1 MPTKVRGEEYRTIH
15 VCVDGF
21 QEGVLRGR
29 FFNQS
34 LAEGK
39 AFGCLSQF
47 LLEIEKTLDAMD
59 FPRAYTVLRTFRPEG
74 ITEAS
79 PPREEHQRGQLAT
92 FAIRVLF
99 RQNASWQ
106 GSITWMEGKQE
117 QSFRSALELIFLM
130 NSALE
135 YQKAS

>member
-1 MPTKVRGEEYRTIH
+1 
-15 VCVDGF
+15 
-21 QEGVLRGR
+21 
-29 FFNQS
+29 
-34 LAEGK
+34 
-39 AFGCLSQF
+39 
-47 LLEIEKTLDAMD
+47 
-59 FPRAYTVLRTFRPEG
+59 
-74 ITEAS
+74 
-79 PPREEHQRGQLAT
+79 
-92 FAIRVLF
+92 VLF